1 MISNKKTLDPDL
13 VYDGA
18 VLIWNI
24 GVIIYIKKINYKVII
39 YIASFLE
46 CNIQT
51 SCV

>member
-24 GVIIYIKKINYKVII
+24 GLPFLNATYKHHV
-39 YIASFLE
+39 YKAFLSAS
-46 CNIQT
+46 
-51 SCV
+51 